1 MRITGCSYRYRRW
14 SSFVLERLDYE
25 LKPGVTILLGPNGAG
40 KSTLLRLAAG
50 VALPTEGSIALD
62 GVSSSDRSYRRSV
75 AWMPQN
81 VPVMAGLTARE
92 QVAYV
97 GWLKGMSKSSA
108 WQSASEA
115 LSRVEL
121 SEQEN
126 MKMNRLSGGQVRR
139 IGIASAMVHRARV
152 LLLDEP
158 TAGLDPAQRRQF
170 RTHLTGLPPDV
181 RVMMSTHDVTDLA
194 EESDYVAVL
203 STGRILFEGPT
214 SAFLAHAPSDVAPG
228 RRAEA
233 AYSVLTG

>member
-1 MRITGCSYRYRRW
+1 MRITECSYRYRRW
-14 SSFVLERLDYE
+14 SSFVLESIDYE
-25 LKPGVTILLGPNGAG
+25 LNPGVTILLGPNGAG

-50 VALPTEGSIALD
+50 VAQPTKGAISLD
-62 GVSSSDRSYRRSV
+62 GIPSGHRSYRRTV

-81 VPVMAGLTARE
+81 IPVMAGLTARE

-108 WQSASEA
+108 WESASDA
-115 LSRVEL
+115 LARVEL
-121 SEQEN
+121 SAQEN
-126 MKMNRLSGGQVRR
+126 VKMNRLSGGQVRR
-139 IGIASAMVHRARV
+139 IGIASAMVHGAKV

-158 TAGLDPAQRRQF
+158 TAGLDPTQRRQF
-170 RTHLTGLPPDV
+170 RTHLTDLRPDV

-194 EESDYVAVL
+194 EESDHVAVL
-203 STGRILFEGPT
+203 STGRLLFEGPT

-233 AYSVLTG
+233 AYAALTG